1 MPRLRARSRL
11 RLLQQDFIVLRTLG
25 SLLTMTLIATA
36 AGTAESATGASNSAH
51 LSGIDVAGMD
61 PGVRAQDDFYRYAN
75 GRWLAHTTIPPDKS
89 SYSSFTALADRTLEQ
104 LHGIVEEAARS
115 TAAPGSEERKVGD
128 LYASFMDEAAIEARG
143 LEPLRAELARLDA
156 VKSKAE
162 LPALIA
168 HLSRIDVATP
178 YDIGVGPDARDS
190 TKYAVGIDQGG
201 LGLPDRDYY
210 LRDDDARLKETREKY
225 QSHIARML
233 ELAGAAPADAKREA
247 ADILALET
255 SLARAEWTKVELR
268 DPVKT
273 YNKTPLSQLPALMPS
288 YGWSRWLE
296 DAGIAHKVDYLIV
309 GEPSYFKALDRIIEE
324 TPLAVWKSYFRWHL
338 LSSFAPYLPRAYVDE
353 DFAFYG
359 GVLRGTPEN
368 EPRWKRG
375 VHLVGGAMGEGLGKL
390 YVAKYFPPQS
400 KARMEALVGNL
411 LAAYRRDI
419 DTLDWMGPETKK
431 EAQAKLARLAAKIG
445 YPNRWRDYGAL
456 TIVRG
461 DLIGDVMRARE
472 FEYHRQIS
480 KLGKPIDREEWEMT
494 PQTIN
499 AYYRPDLNEI
509 VFPAAILQPPFFDPR
524 ADDAANYG
532 AIGAV
537 IGHEMSHGFDD
548 QGSQYDAN
556 GNLRDW
562 WTKADHERF
571 AAKTAALVEQ
581 YDAAEPLK
589 GYHVN
594 GKLTLGENI
603 ADNSG
608 LAIAFKAYQIALH
621 GAPPPVID
629 GFTGDQRFYLAF
641 SQVWRSKIRDPMLVL
656 LLKSDPHSPPQ
667 VRGSL
672 PLKNQPAFYTAFD
685 VKPGDGMYLPPEKR
699 VLIW

>member
-1 MPRLRARSRL
+1 MPRTLNF
-11 RLLQQDFIVLRTLG
+11 LLIM
-25 SLLTMTLIATA
+25 SLITTA
-36 AGTAESATGASNSAH
+36 APAAEIATGAPTSAH

-61 PGVRAQDDFYRYAN
+61 PAVRPQNDFYEYAN
-75 GRWLAHTTIPPDKS
+75 GRWLAHATIPPDKP
-89 SYSSFTALADRTLEQ
+89 SYSMFTEVADRTLEQ
-104 LHGIVEEAARS
+104 LRGIVEEAARS
-115 TAAPGSEERKVGD
+115 ATAPPGSEMRKVGD
-128 LYASFMDEAAIEARG
+128 LYASFMDEAAIEAAG
-143 LEPLRAELARLDA
+143 LKPLHTELARIDA
-156 VKSKAE
+156 LRSKTE

-168 HLSRIDVATP
+168 HLSRIDVTTP

-210 LRDDDARLKETREKY
+210 LRDDDARLKAAREKY
-225 QSHIARML
+225 AAHIAKML
-233 ELAGAAPADAKREA
+233 ELAGDAPARAAREA

-255 SLARAEWTKVELR
+255 AIARAQWTKVELR

-273 YNKTPLSQLPALMPS
+273 YNKTPYSKLPALMPD
-288 YGWSRWLE
+288 YGWTGYLQA
-296 DAGIAHKVDYLIV
+296 AGIAHQVDYLIV
-309 GEPSYFKALDRIIEE
+309 GEPSYFEALDHILRQ

-338 LSSFAPYLPRAYVDE
+338 LSSFAPYLPRAFVDE

-375 VHLVGGAMGEGLGKL
+375 IHFVGGAMGEGLGKL
-390 YVAKYFPPQS
+390 YVAKYFPPQY

-411 LAAYRRDI
+411 LAAYRHDI
-419 DTLDWMGPETKK
+419 DALDWMGPATKK

-445 YPNRWRDYGAL
+445 YPNRWRDYSAL

-461 DLIGDVMRARE
+461 DLVGDVIRARE
-472 FEYHRQIS
+472 FEYHRQIA

-509 VFPAAILQPPFFDPR
+509 VFPAAILQPPFFNPH

-562 WTKADHERF
+562 WTPADHERF
-571 AAKTAALVEQ
+571 AAKTAALVAQ
-581 YDAAEPLK
+581 YDEAEPLK

-608 LAIAFKAYQIALH
+608 LAIAYKAYKLALR
-621 GAPPPVID
+621 GAPAPVID
-629 GFTGDQRFYLAF
+629 GFTGDQRFYLALA
-641 SQVWRSKIRDPMLVL
+641 QVWRSKIRDPMLVM
-656 LLKSDPHSPPQ
+656 LLKADPHSPPE

-672 PLKNQPAFYTAFD
+672 PLRNQPAFYAAFD
-685 VKPGDGMYLPPEKR
+685 VKPGDRMYLPPGER
-699 VLIW
+699 VIIW